1 MNYFNLVAAY
11 RTYLAAYPE
20 NGPEY
25 ITDFVKNYRLNKG
38 ELVIDDE
45 NMDKNQL
52 QYLLSFGREN
62 SSIKKLT
69 FSEGL

>member
-52 QYLLSFGREN
+52 
-62 SSIKKLT
+62 
-69 FSEGL
+69 